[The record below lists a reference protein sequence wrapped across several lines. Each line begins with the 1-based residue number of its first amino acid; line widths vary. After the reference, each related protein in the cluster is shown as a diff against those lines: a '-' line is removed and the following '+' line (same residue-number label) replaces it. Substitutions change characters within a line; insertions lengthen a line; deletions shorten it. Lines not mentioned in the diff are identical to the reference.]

1 MGQGHMDG
9 GLKQNQAPNRKDRSW
24 PAGSSGLMS
33 KSPVLARLFADGA
46 LGRLLQPAVEGEAN
60 LMTTD
65 LWYLAL
71 TAMLTA
77 ALWIPYI
84 ICQVMTNGPLSA
96 ENYVDPAPRPV
107 PLWGQRAHR
116 AYLNAVECFAP
127 FAALVIVAQIAGK
140 ANGMTAFWAMSFFW
154 LRLAHAI
161 VYWTAIPYLR
171 TVLFTLGFV
180 CVAGIFWQ
188 VIK

>member
-1 MGQGHMDG
+1 
-9 GLKQNQAPNRKDRSW
+9 
-24 PAGSSGLMS
+24 
-33 KSPVLARLFADGA
+33 
-46 LGRLLQPAVEGEAN
+46 
-60 LMTTD
+60 MTTD

-71 TAMLTA
+71 TAGLTA

-84 ICQVMTNGPLSA
+84 ACQVMTNGFLAP

-127 FAALVIVAQIAGK
+127 FAALLIVAHIAGK
-140 ANGMTAFWAMSFFW
+140 SDGMTGFWAASFFW
-154 LRLAHAI
+154 LRLAHAL
-161 VYWTAIPYLR
+161 VYWFAVPFVR
-171 TVLFTLGFV
+171 TLVFTLGFV

-188 VIK
+188 VVR